1 MYYAGLPWST
11 CQCRPFFPFFPG
23 GDLRL
28 HLPDQFGQLR
38 LTLGLCFRIHVLG
51 HALAVDLGGVA
62 TLPQVVID
70 LGDTPGARL
79 TVFALDWL
87 EGSSAGRFRCFLVR
101 RLCPGDGPVDLV
113 RRLLP
118 HFVGDM
124 GVHVQRGGTGHMAD
138 DRG

>member
-1 MYYAGLPWST
+1 MYYAGSPWST
-11 CQCRPFFPFFPG
+11 RQFSPFSPFSLSG
-23 GDLRL
+23 ELRL
-28 HLPDQFGQLR
+28 HLPDQLCQLR
-38 LTLGLCFRIHVLG
+38 LALGFCFRVDVPG
-51 HALAVDLGGVA
+51 HALPVDLGGVA

-101 RLCPGDGPVDLV
+101 RLCPGDGPVDFV